1 VSGLETETPA
11 QQAGRPVLRLSSLL
25 SISTDKWEQR
35 WRQQHRHIGLSVRRD
50 RDEPSERAAVITD
63 LLSGDLDLALI
74 RVYGDETSADVSDSP
89 LHAITVY
96 EEAMAV
102 LLSDE
107 HPLADEPSI
116 DGALLDDLELSAA
129 LLPGPVARD
138 ARQKN
143 LVIVPVTGLEPSRIV
158 CVWQPS
164 RDADDVQDFIGVLR
178 GRTGHSSRAQ
188 A

>member
-1 VSGLETETPA
+1 
-11 QQAGRPVLRLSSLL
+11 
-25 SISTDKWEQR
+25 
-35 WRQQHRHIGLSVRRD
+35 
-50 RDEPSERAAVITD
+50 
-63 LLSGDLDLALI
+63 
-74 RVYGDETSADVSDSP
+74 
-89 LHAITVY
+89 
-96 EEAMAV
+96 MAV